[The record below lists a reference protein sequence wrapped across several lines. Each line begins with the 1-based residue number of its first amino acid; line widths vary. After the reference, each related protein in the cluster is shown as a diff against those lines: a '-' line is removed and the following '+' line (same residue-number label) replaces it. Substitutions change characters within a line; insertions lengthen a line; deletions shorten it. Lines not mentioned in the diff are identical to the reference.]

1 MLTRVAT
8 LVLVFGLTFAERAEA
23 QTPKPTSEQKTS
35 VATPQEP
42 EDPLGRTTPRSAVM
56 TFLRAIQKED
66 YERAT
71 EYLDSRL
78 KLPERQELARKLG
91 VIFDRTAG
99 TDTDRQEFRPLFE
112 KARTLL
118 LSKP

>member
-8 LVLVFGLTFAERAEA
+8 LALVFGLTLTERAEA

-42 EDPLGRTTPRSAVM
+42 EDPLGRDTPRSAVM
-56 TFLRAIQKED
+56 TFLKAIQKEN

-71 EYLDSRL
+71 EYLDSRI
-78 KLPERQELARKLG
+78 KTSRAAGTGSTTRRHSRSQIVGPSECSERQARWK
-91 VIFDRTAG
+91 
-99 TDTDRQEFRPLFE
+99 
-112 KARTLL
+112 
-118 LSKP
+118 S